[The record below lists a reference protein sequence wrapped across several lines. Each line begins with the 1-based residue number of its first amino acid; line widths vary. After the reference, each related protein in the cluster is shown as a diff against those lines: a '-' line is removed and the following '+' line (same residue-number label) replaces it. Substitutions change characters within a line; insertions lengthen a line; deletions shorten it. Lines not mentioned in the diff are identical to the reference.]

1 MSRTT
6 GEKFQIIGHRGAAA
20 LEPENTLRSFARAV
34 AEGVDGIEFDIQLLD
49 GRLLVLHDET
59 LGRTSNGTG
68 SASAYSFEALRR
80 LDFGCGQQIPLLDEA
95 IQSIPKTTLVNIELK
110 GKCTGTETAI
120 ALRNH
125 NDRHFMV
132 SSFRLAELQ
141 DFAARKPKL
150 PNVALAYL
158 RLELADGTIDEAH
171 QVGASAIS
179 LADWS
184 VNADVIAIAQR
195 SGFKVYVYTV
205 NELERVQSLKDM
217 GAAGVFT
224 DAPHTIKHEFLS

>member
-1 MSRTT
+1 MSRTK

-20 LEPENTLRSFARAV
+20 LEPENTLRSFSRAV

-49 GRLLVLHDET
+49 GQLLVLHDET
-59 LGRTSNGTG
+59 LDRTSNGKG
-68 SASAYSFEALRR
+68 SAGAYSFSALRE
-80 LDFGCGQQIPLLDEA
+80 LDFGYGQQIPLLKEA
-95 IQSIPKTTLVNIELK
+95 IESIPKTTLVNIELK

-120 ALRNH
+120 ALKDHSERQ
-125 NDRHFMV
+125 FMV

-141 DFAARKPKL
+141 AFAAQQPIL
-150 PNVALAYL
+150 PNVNLAYL
-158 RLELADGTIDEAH
+158 RLELADGTVDEAH
-171 QVGASAIS
+171 RVGASSIS

-184 VNADVIAIAQR
+184 VNADVIDMAQR
-195 SGFKVYVYTV
+195 AGFKVYVYTV

-224 DAPHTIKHEFLS
+224 DAPDRIKHEFLV